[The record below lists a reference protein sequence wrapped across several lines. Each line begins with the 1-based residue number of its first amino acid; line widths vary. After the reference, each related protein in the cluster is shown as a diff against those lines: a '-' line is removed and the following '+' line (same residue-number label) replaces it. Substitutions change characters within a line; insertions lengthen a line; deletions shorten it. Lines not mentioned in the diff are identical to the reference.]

1 MDARLRDLSSACKT
15 KQRLTHVMAQL
26 RQRALRS
33 MQGKGPPMSNPR
45 GLRALNETGKYA
57 SQWRHTRSVRRGI
70 SAFMIAMNGDV
81 QSKVFRQ
88 ILANGWHCSTNFVHV
103 SVNASRKSWET
114 RYKHKTVFQGVRP
127 IIGLLYPGLICLLEH
142 AIVVECRDADTEL
155 CHRV

>member
-88 ILANGWHCSTNFVHV
+88 ILVRAITHECGIISDKVQILANGWHCSTNFVHV
-103 SVNASRKSWET
+103 SVRSE
-114 RYKHKTVFQGVRP
+114 
-127 IIGLLYPGLICLLEH
+127 EH
-142 AIVVECRDADTEL
+142 
-155 CHRV
+155 